1 MEIRRYISASGKDIF
16 GDYIK
21 NLKDIKT
28 KAIIN
33 TRIARVS
40 VGNMG
45 DCKFLKDGV
54 SEIRIDYGSG
64 YRVYFSKVGKE
75 IVLLLCAGDKRTQQ
89 KDIEKAIDY
98 LKDFKKR
105 AL

>member
-40 VGNMG
+40 V
-45 DCKFLKDGV
+45 
-54 SEIRIDYGSG
+54 
-64 YRVYFSKVGKE
+64 
-75 IVLLLCAGDKRTQQ
+75 
-89 KDIEKAIDY
+89 
-98 LKDFKKR
+98 
-105 AL
+105 